1 MFNENGCGN
10 VIKTVICDFDGTIVN
25 SAQLVY
31 DLFNSF
37 SDKYSYEK
45 MPQEKMD
52 YIRSITFRQ
61 RFKEYNVSFFK
72 VPSLVMDVVKEY
84 KKSVPYL
91 QVNSEMKEV
100 LRELKNREFKLVLIS
115 ANSKENIEK
124 FLKLNDMEYFDEIIR
139 SKRFFGRNLTINS
152 YIKSHNLKRDE
163 TILIGDE
170 HRDIIASKK
179 SNIKIVSV
187 TWGYDLEELLVT
199 GRPDYLVKCP
209 NQILNVIDGVT

>member
-1 MFNENGCGN
+1 
-10 VIKTVICDFDGTIVN
+10 
-25 SAQLVY
+25 
-31 DLFNSF
+31 
-37 SDKYSYEK
+37 
-45 MPQEKMD
+45 
-52 YIRSITFRQ
+52 
-61 RFKEYNVSFFK
+61 
-72 VPSLVMDVVKEY
+72 
-84 KKSVPYL
+84 
-91 QVNSEMKEV
+91 
-100 LRELKNREFKLVLIS
+100 
-115 ANSKENIEK
+115 
-124 FLKLNDMEYFDEIIR
+124 MEYFDEIIR

>member
-1 MFNENGCGN
+1 M
-10 VIKTVICDFDGTIVN
+10 IKTVICDFDGTIVN

-124 FLKLNDMEYFDEIIR
+124 FMKLNDMEYFDEIIR

-152 YIKSHNLKRDE
+152 YIKSHNLRRDE

-187 TWGYDLEELLVT
+187 TWGYDLEELLIT

-209 NQILNVIDGVT
+209 NQILNIIDGVT

>member
-1 MFNENGCGN
+1 M
-10 VIKTVICDFDGTIVN
+10 IKTVICDFDGTIVN

-52 YIRSITFRQ
+52 YIRSITFHQ

-91 QVNSEMKEV
+91 QVNSEMKEI
-100 LRELKNREFKLVLIS
+100 LRELRNREFKLVLIS

-152 YIKSHNLKRDE
+152 YIKSHNLRRDE

-187 TWGYDLEELLVT
+187 TWGYDLEELLIK